1 MSGWRVLL
9 INAPIAVARLYRTVL
24 RAVLLRASH
33 LCALISSRTKM
44 TAIGLATGF
53 LDGFAGRSAM
63 DSVGSGMTRG
73 LEDKVFALAGVNW
86 GDVGVN
92 EL

>member
-1 MSGWRVLL
+1 M
-9 INAPIAVARLYRTVL
+9 I
-24 RAVLLRASH
+24 
-33 LCALISSRTKM
+33 
-44 TAIGLATGF
+44 AIGLATSF

-63 DSVGSGMTRG
+63 DSVGSVMTRG
-73 LEDKVFALAGVNW
+73 LADKVFALAGVNW